1 MKRNFSKR
9 NTKRSKSKSIT
20 IFQKQFFQGLVFLIG
35 LSLVIIFVFG
45 DHGLLKLYKIKNERK
60 LIQNKIANLRAER
73 EILKNEKNKIEN
85 EEKVGVELVY
95 NFDSPPQE
103 VSIVCKSNM
112 ALTADTV
119 FFKQS
124 F

>member
-1 MKRNFSKR
+1 MRRNFSKR
-9 NTKRSKSKSIT
+9 NTKKSQSRSIT

-35 LSLVIIFVFG
+35 LSLVIVFVFG

-85 EEKVGVELVY
+85 DLNYIEKIAREKYKMVKPGEK
-95 NFDSPPQE
+95 
-103 VSIVCKSNM
+103 I
-112 ALTADTV
+112 
-119 FFKQS
+119 FKVIDN
-124 F
+124 

>member
-1 MKRNFSKR
+1 MRRTFSKR

-60 LIQNKIANLRAER
+60 LIQNKIATLRAER
-73 EILKNEKNKIEN
+73 ETLKSEKNKIEN
-85 EEKVGVELVY
+85 DLNYIEKIAREKYKMVKPGEK
-95 NFDSPPQE
+95 
-103 VSIVCKSNM
+103 I
-112 ALTADTV
+112 
-119 FFKQS
+119 FKVIDN
-124 F
+124 

>member
-1 MKRNFSKR
+1 MRRTFLKR
-9 NTKRSKSKSIT
+9 NTKRSQLKSIT

-73 EILKNEKNKIEN
+73 ETLKNEKNKIEN
-85 EEKVGVELVY
+85 DLNYIEKIAREKYKMVKPGEK
-95 NFDSPPQE
+95 
-103 VSIVCKSNM
+103 I
-112 ALTADTV
+112 
-119 FFKQS
+119 FKVIDN
-124 F
+124 